1 MQWHWE
7 QFFSFNGMVLFRVVL
22 IVDIF
27 CCIKF
32 TIFWVFVQHANWVST
47 RYILFCLYHRK
58 LQRKPR
64 SVVKV
69 SWSILSLNTKVTTS
83 TPPLL
88 FTANLRRYVKR
99 YIKFWRIL
107 GIMGP
112 NSFQFNL
119 CVKLKKPLYGKW
131 HVLFYKFE
139 FQIG

>member
-7 QFFSFNGMVLFRVVL
+7 QFFSFNGMVLFRV
-22 IVDIF
+22 IF
-27 CCIKF
+27 C
-32 TIFWVFVQHANWVST
+32 VFVQHANWVST

-58 LQRKPR
+58 LQPKPR

-119 CVKLKKPLYGKW
+119 CVKLKKPLYENDM
-131 HVLFYKFE
+131 FYFINLNFKLGRCGRVFVMKK
-139 FQIG
+139 